1 MKSNY
6 NVYICDDHKLFL
18 ESIEVFIGLQPGY
31 TCIGNS
37 EFADTAIKEIEE
49 LKPDI
54 ILIDYHLPNT
64 NGLVLLE
71 NIRKINPNVA
81 CFILTMRRDAGIR
94 NTAKELGARGYLLK
108 SMGAEEMMTVFEV
121 VLSDSIHFFD
131 ALEKDTQYKNE
142 PAGKKLLSERE
153 IQISKMVCNNE
164 PSYSIAKTLGLS
176 LHTVNTHRKNILRK
190 IEGKNPI
197 DLMNYLKSQGEKID

>member
-1 MKSNY
+1 MKNKY
-6 NVYICDDHKLFL
+6 TVYICDDHKLFL

-31 TCIGNS
+31 TCIGNT
-37 EFADTAIKEIEE
+37 EFADTAIKEIDE

-64 NGLVLLE
+64 NGLLLLE
-71 NIRKINPNVA
+71 NIRKTNPNAA

-94 NTAKELGARGYLLK
+94 NTAQKLGARGYLLK
-108 SMGAEEMMTVFEV
+108 SMGAEEMMTIFEV

-131 ALEKDTQYKNE
+131 AQEKDMPQRNE
-142 PAGKKLLSERE
+142 QSGKKLLSERE
-153 IQISKMVCNNE
+153 IQISKMVCRNE
-164 PSYSIAKTLGLS
+164 NSDGIAKTLGLS

-197 DLMNYLKSQGEKID
+197 DLMNYLKSQGENID

>member
-1 MKSNY
+1 MKNKY
-6 NVYICDDHKLFL
+6 TVYICDDHKLFL

-31 TCIGNS
+31 TCIGNT
-37 EFADTAIKEIEE
+37 EFADTAIKEIDE
-49 LKPDI
+49 LKPDV
-54 ILIDYHLPNT
+54 ILIDYHFPNT

-71 NIRKINPNVA
+71 NIRRINPNAA

-94 NTAKELGARGYLLK
+94 NTAKKLGARGYLLK

-131 ALEKDTQYKNE
+131 ALEKDMPQKNE
-142 PAGKKLLSERE
+142 QGGKNLLSERE
-153 IQISKMVCNNE
+153 IQISKMVCSNE
-164 PSYSIAKTLGLS
+164 TSDSIAKTLGLS

-197 DLMNYLKSQGEKID
+197 DLMNYLKSLGENID

>member
-1 MKSNY
+1 MKNKY
-6 NVYICDDHKLFL
+6 TVYICDDHKLFL

-31 TCIGNS
+31 TCIGNT
-37 EFADTAIKEIEE
+37 EFADTAIKEIDE

-54 ILIDYHLPNT
+54 ILIDYHLPKT

-71 NIRKINPNVA
+71 NIRRIHPNAV

-94 NTAKELGARGYLLK
+94 NTAKKLGAGGYLLK

-131 ALEKDTQYKNE
+131 ALEKDMPQENE
-142 PAGKKLLSERE
+142 QGGKKLLSERE
-153 IQISKMVCNNE
+153 IQISKMVCSNE
-164 PSYSIAKTLGLS
+164 TSDSIAKTLGLS

-197 DLMNYLKSQGEKID
+197 DLMNYLKSLGENIN